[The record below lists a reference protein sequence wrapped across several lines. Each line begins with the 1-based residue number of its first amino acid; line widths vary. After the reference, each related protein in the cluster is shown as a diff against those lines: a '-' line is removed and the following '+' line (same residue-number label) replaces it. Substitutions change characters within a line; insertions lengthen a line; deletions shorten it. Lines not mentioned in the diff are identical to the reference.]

1 VNEVDQLNTT
11 AIPSFGML
19 RAQEW
24 MVEMRHFVSGS
35 AESYA
40 VGVVDV
46 ARWEQYGLDG
56 TLPFQAMW
64 YTVPPNSSSPRDCH
78 PEMEL
83 SVVISGTASVEAG
96 GAITEVAPG
105 SCFLLDSEEA
115 HVIHNRDDAVPLFI
129 FTTYWMPLD
138 GATTVATE
146 AAEVAS

>member
-1 VNEVDQLNTT
+1 
-11 AIPSFGML
+11 
-19 RAQEW
+19 

-64 YTVPPNSSSPRDCH
+64 YTVPPDASSPRDCH
-78 PEMEL
+78 PEVEL
-83 SVVISGTASVEAG
+83 SVVISGTASVETSG
-96 GAITEVAPG
+96 EVTEVAAG

-115 HVIHNRDDAVPLFI
+115 HVIHNRDHEVPLFI

-138 GATTVATE
+138 GAAVVEATTDETV
-146 AAEVAS
+146 EVAP